1 MVFDCLGAGCHL
13 CCVDTRMPLSL
24 DDIGRL
30 RGLGYRLEDF
40 MVFCGGERRLRNIEG
55 KCYFLEDDGC
65 SVYEDR
71 PAGCRFY
78 PLVADM
84 RGRVKVDPGCRYRD
98 RFTVDNGD
106 ADRLR
111 GFLKRLKSE
120 RRRELL

>member
-1 MVFDCLGAGCHL
+1 MVF
-13 CCVDTRMPLSL
+13 R
-24 DDIGRL
+24 
-30 RGLGYRLEDF
+30 
-40 MVFCGGERRLRNIEG
+40 GGERRLRNIEG
-55 KCYFLEDDGC
+55 RCYFLEPDGC

-84 RGRVKVDPGCRYRD
+84 RGQVKVDPGCRYRD

-106 ADRLR
+106 GDRLR
-111 GFLKRLKSE
+111 GFLKRLKRE